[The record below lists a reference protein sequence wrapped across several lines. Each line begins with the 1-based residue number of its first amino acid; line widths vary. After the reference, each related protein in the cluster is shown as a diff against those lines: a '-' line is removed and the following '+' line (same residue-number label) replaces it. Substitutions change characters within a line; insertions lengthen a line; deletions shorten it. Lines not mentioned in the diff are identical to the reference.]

1 MINEKGVELEGIVPL
16 PVFTPANGH
25 IPLQIVHK
33 VSQKVFGLH
42 KMNETVG
49 SFVELQKKSA
59 DTTKKDHHQMWIR
72 TEPEGNGTER
82 FMLRNEKSKLHLYA
96 DWHGYFTNGHITITH
111 EVLDCKLFQNY

>member
-16 PVFTPANGH
+16 PLFTPDNGH

-49 SFVELQKKSA
+49 SFVELQKKS
-59 DTTKKDHHQMWIR
+59 DDQTKDDHQMWIR
-72 TEPEGNGTER
+72 TEPEFNGKER
-82 FMLRNEKSKLHLYA
+82 FMLKNKKSQLHLYA
-96 DWHGYFTNGHITITH
+96 DWHGYFTNGHIEVTH
-111 EVLDCKLFQNY
+111 DVSDCKLIQNY